1 MSSLCRLATCA
12 TAELGRSST
21 SPQCHSSRSPPT
33 PPPRCARRRPS
44 PPTGG
49 RVEPAVPSFR
59 TRTAICD
66 CPAPQGGREQTE
78 LAANADFNSPEHAV
92 ADDDGLGGRSMV
104 LLLEQC
110 LNGL

>member
-1 MSSLCRLATCA
+1 MLSLGRLARCA
-12 TAELGRSST
+12 TAELGQSST

-66 CPAPQGGREQTE
+66 CPARWGRVGEGGRCCCTMSGFHHPPPPPPPPPP
-78 LAANADFNSPEHAV
+78 LH
-92 ADDDGLGGRSMV
+92 
-104 LLLEQC
+104 
-110 LNGL
+110 